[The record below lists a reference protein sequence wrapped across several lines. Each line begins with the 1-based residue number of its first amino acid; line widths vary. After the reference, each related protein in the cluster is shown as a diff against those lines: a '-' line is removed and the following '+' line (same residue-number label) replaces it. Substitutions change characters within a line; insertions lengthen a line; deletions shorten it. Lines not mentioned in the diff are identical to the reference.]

1 LAAQPPSIKAR
12 ALRCLAMREHSRAE
26 LERKLLAQMLRARAA
41 GASSSGIAS
50 GTSSG
55 TSGGTSSGIARG
67 TCSGIARGPSGDNAE
82 DLHAARQRL
91 REEIGTAL
99 DELAA
104 RGLLSDERTAEAVLA
119 GPGRR
124 LGNRRLKQTL
134 LAKGLAPELVAAT
147 VAQSRATELDRA
159 RELWR
164 RRFGAPAPDAA
175 GRARQARFLA
185 GRGFDAEVIRRLVKG
200 LDEN

>member
-1 LAAQPPSIKAR
+1 
-12 ALRCLAMREHSRAE
+12 MREHSRAE

-55 TSGGTSSGIARG
+55 TSSGIARG

-82 DLHAARQRL
+82 DPHAARQRL